1 MMDDQLKGEWI
12 NEQCPR
18 CGASLLGNK
27 RGDKWCSN
35 AGGALM
41 SACSYGLDKCGTS
54 IEELEGGS

>member
-12 NEQCPR
+12 NEQCPQ

-35 AGGALM
+35 AGGAFM
-41 SACSYGLDKCGTS
+41 SACSYGFDKCETL
-54 IEELEGGS
+54 IEE